1 MPNLSH
7 SSLIIAV
14 ALWTAG
20 AAAAQSAQLPSVQ
33 EMIAAKT
40 DVWGEAAIRQPDG
53 PSYEFFR
60 GLLPPLRY
68 ANTEFRFYPIVLSAP
83 RAAVKC
89 RFVGNGSGINLQAK
103 KPPMWHEAGQS
114 VKFCVGQPAE
124 LFGSDLKR
132 LDGPRYCEGHLPIV
146 NVAYR
151 VGALTY
157 RQEAFAPVEPA
168 YAQGGA
174 VMVRFTAVGT
184 AEGRVEARVEP
195 GKPVREGS
203 GQLLDEEGH
212 VLIGFGTNWRWE
224 PVSRILVGSLAA
236 RASLELVVFTQPT
249 GSPIPTL
256 SAAAYDEQRTACVTT
271 WQALLTAGMQ
281 LQTPEKVVNDAW
293 RSTLIGNFMIA
304 DGDRMNYSTGNAYA
318 KLYQGECGDSLL
330 SLLLYGQDT
339 TARSVLRPI
348 MEFYREATRFHVAG
362 QKLQLLTQYYWM
374 TRDAGAVRANEDMW
388 RRSLDLI
395 LNNREPGSGLLPKD
409 NYAGDISEQVYSL
422 NSNANCWRGMRDLA
436 VVLDELGDHD
446 ESRRLLGVAAEYRK
460 AILAAVEKSERR
472 GTQPPFI
479 PVALLADEP
488 AHDPLTSNR
497 IGSYYDLM
505 APYIIGS
512 GVFGPGNEREEW
524 LIRYLQQH
532 GGISMGM
539 VRTEP
544 HQGEFNGYHGVVPL
558 YGLRYLLALLRR
570 DEVDQALV
578 GFYGQLA
585 QGMTPDTY
593 IGGEGTRFLHGDA
606 DGRTMYLPPNS
617 TNNATFLLTLRYLL
631 VQDWD
636 LDDDGRPE
644 TLRLLYGVPRR
655 WLGDGQRITL
665 RDAPT
670 AFGKVSLEVES
681 RLSAGEVRVSLTAPP
696 RAPRQVSIRVPLP
709 AGWKAT
715 TARIEETQVPVQA
728 DGSVDLSSHKG
739 NCLIRVA
746 VARQPAE

>member
-1 MPNLSH
+1 MAI
-7 SSLIIAV
+7 SSRSLLIVAV
-14 ALWTAG
+14 TLCTAISVQG
-20 AAAAQSAQLPSVQ
+20 QTNQLPSVQ

-40 DVWGEAAIRQPDG
+40 DVWGEAAMRQPDG
-53 PSYEFFR
+53 PSYEFFKA
-60 GLLPPLRY
+60 LLPPLMY
-68 ANTEFRFYPIVLSAP
+68 ANTEFKFYPIALSAP
-83 RAAVKC
+83 QAAVKC
-89 RFVGNGSGINLQAK
+89 RYIGNGSGINLLAK
-103 KPPMWHEAGQS
+103 KPPMWNEIGRP
-114 VKFCVGQPAE
+114 VKFCVGQPGE

-132 LDGPRYCEGHLPIV
+132 LDGPRYFEGYLPIV
-146 NVAYR
+146 NVGYQ
-151 VGALTY
+151 VDTLKY
-157 RQEAFAPVEPA
+157 RQEAFAPTEPP
-168 YAQGGA
+168 YAKNGV
-174 VMVRFTAVGT
+174 VMVRFTAAGKGN
-184 AEGRVEARVEP
+184 ARVEARMDP
-195 GKPVREGS
+195 GKPVRESAGS
-203 GQLLDEEGH
+203 ILDEQGH
-212 VLIGFGTNWRWE
+212 VLIGFGPNWRWE
-224 PVSRILVGSLAA
+224 PESRTLVALIGSNASAELA
-236 RASLELVVFTQPT
+236 VFTQPAD
-249 GSPIPTL
+249 SPVPPLT
-256 SAAAYDEQRTACVTT
+256 SSTYDEQRTACVTT
-271 WQALLTAGMQ
+271 WKELLAKGTR

-318 KLYQGECGDSLL
+318 KLYQGECGDALL
-330 SLLLYGQDT
+330 SLLLFGQET
-339 TARSVLRPI
+339 NARSMLRPI

-362 QKLQLLTQYYWM
+362 HKLQLLTQYYWM
-374 TRDAGAVRANEDMW
+374 TRDADAVRANEDMW

-395 LNNREPGSGLLPKD
+395 LKNREPDSGLLPKD

-422 NSNANCWRGMRDLA
+422 NSNANCWRGLRDLA
-436 VVLDELGDHD
+436 AVLDDLGDR
-446 ESRRLLGVAAEYRK
+446 EEAKRLSDLAVEYRK

-472 GTQPPFI
+472 DTKPPFI

-512 GVFGPGNEREEW
+512 GVFGPGNQREDW
-524 LIRYLQQH
+524 LIGYLQQH

-544 HQGEFNGYHGVVPL
+544 HQGEFNGYHGVAPL

-570 DEVDQALV
+570 DEVNKALV

-636 LDDDGRPE
+636 LDDDGRPD
-644 TLRLLYGVPRR
+644 TLRLLYGVPPR
-655 WLGDGQRITL
+655 WLRDGNDIAL

-670 AFGKVSLEVES
+670 AFGKMSLELRS
-681 RLSAGEVRVSLTAPP
+681 NLSAGEVSVSLTAPP
-696 RAPRQVSIRVPLP
+696 QSPRSVRMRVPLP
-709 AGWKAT
+709 AGWKVKTAKIDQT
-715 TARIEETQVPVQA
+715 TVPVQP
-728 DGSVDLSSHKG
+728 DGSVDLSGRKG
-739 NCLIRVA
+739 SYVVKVV
-746 VARQPAE
+746 VARESIK